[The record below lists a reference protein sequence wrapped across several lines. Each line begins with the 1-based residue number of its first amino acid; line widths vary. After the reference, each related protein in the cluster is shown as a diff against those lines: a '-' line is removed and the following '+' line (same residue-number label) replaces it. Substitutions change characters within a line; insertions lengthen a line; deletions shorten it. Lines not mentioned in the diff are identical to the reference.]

1 MLGLGNFWKKKKQR
15 KNKLRG
21 GTEKKNSRN
30 TKEEKKKRLRTG
42 KKKKQKEK
50 GKRTELERKNRG
62 EGTMK
67 IWRAK
72 QGASALRGKTEGKME
87 IEKRYERKEQGKSG
101 GQRLIKVEEEL
112 GQGKNFLKK
121 ETRSRGR
128 PCFLPLFFFRALPP
142 TPNLLSSSR
151 HLPLP
156 HRAQPSSKP
165 PQP

>member
-1 MLGLGNFWKKKKQR
+1 MSRTLVGLREFVEKKKQR

-42 KKKKQKEK
+42 KKKQKEK

-72 QGASALRGKTEGKME
+72 QGASALRGKTEGKN
-87 IEKRYERKEQGKSG
+87 G
-101 GQRLIKVEEEL
+101 
-112 GQGKNFLKK
+112 N
-121 ETRSRGR
+121 
-128 PCFLPLFFFRALPP
+128 
-142 TPNLLSSSR
+142 
-151 HLPLP
+151 
-156 HRAQPSSKP
+156 
-165 PQP
+165 

>member
-1 MLGLGNFWKKKKQR
+1 MGLGNLWKKR
-15 KNKLRG
+15 NK
-21 GTEKKNSRN
+21 EKTSYGAER
-30 TKEEKKKRLRTG
+30 KKRIAETQRRKKRKG
-42 KKKKQKEK
+42 FGQAKKKQKEK

-112 GQGKNFLKK
+112 GQGKNFLEK